1 MVQSYRAAMGKDL
14 AMEQGTINRGTFEK
28 GRWAIADG

>member
-14 AMEQGTINRGTFEK
+14 AMRVPFINNGKVDK
-28 GRWAIADG
+28 GNG